1 MAVGTKVGAIR
12 YPFARGR
19 AGAIFILEYTK
30 GTPVTCFG
38 CDRPLVA
45 KQGRR
50 NRWHFAHAVD
60 TNVTCNAETA
70 LHRLSKVL
78 VQDGFTYALTN
89 QQPYLLRWRCPS
101 CGEPHVVDA
110 TRWWTRVATESSA
123 IIGTRSDV
131 MFEGQRPIAVEI
143 VVTHDVEDETAARYV
158 NADLPVF
165 IVRPRWE
172 TVGSLRAELVADDA
186 LIVRSEKCPTCRE
199 QIETERRHQ
208 ARLDVLRQR
217 LDEVRMIDDRI
228 VEQRLSDWPPEVDRF
243 GRTLYEGVRR
253 AVADQAIRLMMIGFT
268 QMQKNRWC
276 SCFTSPAKS
285 APSMRASAVPNRS
298 RCGLRRHRNS
308 GFDFRWMERTN
319 DMARSSSSSSS
330 VTAFAS
336 TSNGDGISGRPSLIQ
351 PDRSRSLRGHRRSRS
366 SELGA
371 AFVALS

>member
-165 IVRPRWE
+165 IVRPTWE

-228 VEQRLSDWPPEVDRF
+228 VEQRLGDWPPGVDRF

-253 AVADQAIRLMMIGFT
+253 AVEDQAIRLMMIGFT
-268 QMQKNRWC
+268 QMQKNRWLFVLHLPGEVGAVYAGLGGTE
-276 SCFTSPAKS
+276 SEPLWASPSPEFWFRLSVDGAHERYGEVVVEFLERHGLRVDEQWRWDLWQAEFDPTRS
-285 APSMRASAVPNRS
+285 LTEPSAAPS
-298 RCGLRRHRNS
+298 
-308 GFDFRWMERTN
+308 
-319 DMARSSSSSSS
+319 
-330 VTAFAS
+330 
-336 TSNGDGISGRPSLIQ
+336 Q
-351 PDRSRSLRGHRRSRS
+351 P
-366 SELGA
+366 
-371 AFVALS
+371 